1 MNKEIELI
9 AYEGKHFT
17 IEWYFNEQ
25 QKSPALE
32 YYKNLNQDAR
42 IQALKLFKRMG
53 DVGKIMDKT
62 KFTYE
67 GNKIY
72 AFKPKPNRFLCFFF
86 EEKKIIV
93 TNAFCKKQQKLPSGE
108 RERAIKYREA
118 YLYRKKGGY
127 HA

>member
-1 MNKEIELI
+1 
-9 AYEGKHFT
+9 
-17 IEWYFNEQ
+17 
-25 QKSPALE
+25 
-32 YYKNLNQDAR
+32 
-42 IQALKLFKRMG
+42 MG